1 MSRPMYS
8 PAVEG
13 FEGLATYCDLFGQ
26 KRKDRVSQCE
36 GKPSHQPSEVGL
48 FLGCLYLRLL
58 VEGLTNKMTIKLAVA
73 HLLSNSLALRK
84 YMMVGSKLPT
94 WRASSPT
101 WASAPKCMLM
111 YLSSLIGC
119 CELNNAALGKF
130 SSVYCSLATCNQR
143 MGASL

>member
-111 YLSSLIGC
+111 YLSSLIGLS
-119 CELNNAALGKF
+119 EYKYPALGKF
-130 SSVYCSLATCNQR
+130 SSEYLFLSLRAEQI
-143 MGASL
+143 GVSS